1 LEAFGVKKD
10 LSHPQPWIIG
20 TVESAVGPVSAVSTV
35 LARADAWGRFLCRAS
50 GLRND
55 YKIPPGLYA
64 AGRPGPRSDV
74 FASANYKMSF
84 DLLRAA
90 LDGMDAWVLVLDT
103 KGINVWCAAGKGT
116 FGTQELV
123 NRLRSE
129 KLAEVVSHKRIIV
142 PQLGAAGVSAHLVA
156 RETGF
161 KVAFGPVMAKD
172 IPAYA
177 AAGYKADGRM
187 RTVPFGIADRL
198 VLTPMEIIPAMKW
211 YPLFFIFVLPIFGVN
226 PSGVSLADAFSGGA
240 PYLMLGLA
248 AVFSGA
254 FVTPLLL
261 PWIPSRSF
269 AVKGWITGLA
279 VVYIAS
285 RFLWAGAR
293 PPSLIASFTML
304 FFPLVSSYLALQFTG
319 STTFTGMSGVKREL
333 KTALPLYMIFAAV
346 SVILI
351 AGYKL
356 RQWGVI

>member
-1 LEAFGVKKD
+1 MR
-10 LSHPQPWIIG
+10 WIIG
-20 TVESAVGPVSAVSTV
+20 TVESAAGPVYRVSTV
-35 LARADAWGRFLCRAS
+35 LTGADLWGHFLCRIS
-50 GLRND
+50 GHRND

-64 AGRPGPRSDV
+64 AGNPGPRSDV

-84 DLLRAA
+84 DKLRAA

-103 KGINVWCAAGKGT
+103 GGINVWCAAGKGT
-116 FGTQELV
+116 FSTEELIG
-123 NRLRSE
+123 RLRSE
-129 KLAEVVSHKRIIV
+129 KLSEVVSHKGKRIVV
-142 PQLGAAGVSAHLVA
+142 PQLGAAGVSAHVVA

-161 KVAFGPVMAKD
+161 KVGFGPVAARD
-172 IPAYA
+172 IPAYV
-177 AAGYKADGRM
+177 AAGYKADRRM
-187 RTVPFGIADRL
+187 KTVPFGILDRL

-211 YPLFFIFVLPIFGVN
+211 YPLFFIFVLAIFGIN
-226 PSGVSLADAFSGGA
+226 PSGVSISDALSFGA
-240 PYLMLGLA
+240 PYLLLGLV

-261 PWIPSRSF
+261 PWIPFRSF

-279 VVYIAS
+279 VVYIVT
-285 RFLWAGAR
+285 RFLWAGGR
-293 PPSLIASFTML
+293 PSSELASFTML
-304 FFPLVSSYLALQFTG
+304 FFPLVGSYLALQFTG

-346 SVILI
+346 SVILL